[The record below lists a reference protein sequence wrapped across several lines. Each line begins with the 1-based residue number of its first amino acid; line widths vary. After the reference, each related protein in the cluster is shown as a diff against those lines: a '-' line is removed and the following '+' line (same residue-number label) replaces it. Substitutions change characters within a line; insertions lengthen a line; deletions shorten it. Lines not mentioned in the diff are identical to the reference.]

1 LPGEFLRS
9 RRVCKKR
16 KDRRNFSGQGT
27 ETVLSQWGTGRPFAR
42 LCRSG
47 CGGLRGAG
55 KKFDESLRGKPEK
68 LAWARDAKG
77 KKLFLH
83 VEKSEWS
90 EDDSTNLVLTIDNRI
105 QYLVEN
111 HLREAVLSKGAKSG
125 IAIVMDPK
133 TGEILALA
141 NQLGFNPN
149 HVKGLTPEVWRNR
162 AITDVLIPVPPSS
175 LLWSRQHWKKRSSR
189 RQADFL

>member
-1 LPGEFLRS
+1 
-9 RRVCKKR
+9 
-16 KDRRNFSGQGT
+16 
-27 ETVLSQWGTGRPFAR
+27 
-42 LCRSG
+42 
-47 CGGLRGAG
+47 
-55 KKFDESLRGKPEK
+55 
-68 LAWARDAKG
+68 
-77 KKLFLH
+77 
-83 VEKSEWS
+83 
-90 EDDSTNLVLTIDNRI
+90 LTIDNRI

-162 AITDVLIPVPPSS
+162 AITDVFDPGSTFKPFMVAAALEEKVITA
-175 LLWSRQHWKKRSSR
+175 SSR
-189 RQADFL
+189 FFVKMVIIKLPIALFMRRTKNVTASCQWRKY